1 MLAGSTVADMS
12 DTALRRT
19 LRRCTA
25 LLLIPL
31 SLWPVLF
38 VDWLYSTRAGDFRR
52 PALAFGDEL
61 ALLVLLGATV
71 SLFGSVFAGVA
82 ATGQRRETAAE
93 EAE

>member
-1 MLAGSTVADMS
+1 MS

-19 LRRCTA
+19 IRRCTA

-38 VDWLYSTRAGDFRR
+38 VDWLHTTRGREFLR
-52 PALAFGDEL
+52 PALAFGDEA

-71 SLFGSVFAGVA
+71 YLLGSVFAGL
-82 ATGQRRETAAE
+82 ATTEQRHDTAAE
-93 EAE
+93 SSE

>member
-1 MLAGSTVADMS
+1 MS
-12 DTALRRT
+12 DATLSRT

-38 VDWLYSTRAGDFRR
+38 VDWLHTTRAGGFRR
-52 PALAFGDEL
+52 LALAFGDEL

-71 SLFGSVFAGVA
+71 YLLGSAAAGSVTTEQHHDPSADGSS
-82 ATGQRRETAAE
+82 R
-93 EAE
+93 